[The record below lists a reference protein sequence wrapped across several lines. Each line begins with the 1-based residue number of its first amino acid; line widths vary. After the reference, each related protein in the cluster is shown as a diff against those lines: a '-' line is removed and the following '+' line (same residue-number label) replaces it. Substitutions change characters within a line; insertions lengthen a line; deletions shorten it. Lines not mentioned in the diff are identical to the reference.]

1 MTNQINMEC
10 TKVVGLMNSERRHS
24 RNLLLKLTAKRE
36 KQPIIKKKKGH
47 PQLYISV
54 LNTKTSWGGAM
65 EKSKKII

>member
-1 MTNQINMEC
+1 MTNQINMER

-36 KQPIIKKKKGH
+36 KQPIIKKKGH

>member
-36 KQPIIKKKKGH
+36 KQPIIKKKR
-47 PQLYISV
+47 
-54 LNTKTSWGGAM
+54 TSPTIYFCIEHKNVVGWGDG
-65 EKSKKII
+65 KV